1 MLYLVYT
8 VCTEITYCHP
18 SLRHKRYTKLENVA
32 GIHVG
37 LADIIRVR
45 VKKESEYL
53 LKLASKDPTMECLD
67 RSGGDNEM
75 L

>member
-45 VKKESEYL
+45 VKKAV
-53 LKLASKDPTMECLD
+53 K
-67 RSGGDNEM
+67 
-75 L
+75 